1 MRAADEDDD
10 SLGRSNAMRP
20 PSPRRL
26 GPYELADGLQP
37 GASQYEHRRLAGLND
52 ATVQEFRERGGGDGG
67 GRLNI
72 EADSAELEQ
81 RTFDLV

>member
-1 MRAADEDDD
+1 
-10 SLGRSNAMRP
+10 
-20 PSPRRL
+20 
-26 GPYELADGLQP
+26 
-37 GASQYEHRRLAGLND
+37 LND

-72 EADSAELEQ
+72 EVDSAELEQ